1 MKTVLLALIALLLGG
16 ILTLQVVSRQQDR
29 AQEQRDREMAV
40 CASQE
45 HRVFEIC
52 LVVDYGWDIMDA
64 PAR

>member
-1 MKTVLLALIALLLGG
+1 MKIGLLVVITLLLGG
-16 ILTLQVVSRQQDR
+16 IFTFQVVSRQQDR